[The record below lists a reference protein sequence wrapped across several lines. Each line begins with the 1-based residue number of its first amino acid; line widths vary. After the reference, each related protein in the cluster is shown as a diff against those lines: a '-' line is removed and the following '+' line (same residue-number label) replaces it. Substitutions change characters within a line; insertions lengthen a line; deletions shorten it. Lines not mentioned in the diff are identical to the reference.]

1 MNTMTRILSLVVAI
15 VLGVSTVSAQA
26 KTQSN
31 DAKGSVTIAGTWNMN
46 VEGQQ
51 NTITLTLKQQGKKV
65 TGTFAN
71 PQRGVVPLDGEFA
84 DGKLTFSV
92 TLGGGH
98 GGGRQLSFRGE
109 MKKDGTLAGKVS
121 SSRGD
126 MTWTARRAKDK

>member
-1 MNTMTRILSLVVAI
+1 MTRILSLVVAI

-46 VEGQQ
+46 VEGQE

-84 DGKLTFSV
+84 DGKLTLSV

-98 GGGRQLSFRGE
+98 GGGRQLSFPGA
-109 MKKDGTLAGKVS
+109 MKKDGTLNGQAPGPRCYV
-121 SSRGD
+121 
-126 MTWTARRAKDK
+126 TWTACRAKDK

>member
-1 MNTMTRILSLVVAI
+1 MTRILSLVVAI

>member
-1 MNTMTRILSLVVAI
+1 MTRILSLVAAI
-15 VLGVSTVSAQA
+15 VLGAGIVSGRAE
-26 KTQSN
+26 TQSN
-31 DAKGSVTIAGTWNMN
+31 DAKGTVTIAGTWNMS

-109 MKKDGTLAGKVS
+109 MKKDGILAGQVPS
-121 SSRGD
+121 PRGD
-126 MTWTARRAKDK
+126 MTWTA

>member
-1 MNTMTRILSLVVAI
+1 MTRILSLVVAI

-98 GGGRQLSFRGE
+98 GGGRQLSFQGE
-109 MKKDGTLAGKVS
+109 MKKDGTLTGKAQGP
-121 SSRGD
+121 RGD
-126 MTWTARRAKDK
+126 MMWTARRAKEK